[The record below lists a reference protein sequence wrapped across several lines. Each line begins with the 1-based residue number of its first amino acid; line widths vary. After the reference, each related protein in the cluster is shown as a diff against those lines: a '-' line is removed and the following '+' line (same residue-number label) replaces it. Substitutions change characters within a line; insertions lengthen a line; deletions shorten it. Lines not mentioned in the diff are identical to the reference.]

1 MNGRFAAFSFVDR
14 IESVEPGK
22 SISGLY
28 HIPDHV
34 GDFRHALCCEA
45 VGQCAAWSAMA
56 DLEFGFQPVAGISRS
71 VEFLGEAKPGDTLVL
86 TAEISNN
93 TSEAVAYDGLATV
106 GGRQIVRLNQCLG
119 PMLPMA
125 DFDDVERMSERYRLL
140 VQAGAP
146 PGAFPGIPEFEA
158 SVVSSGGD
166 TVQGQFT
173 VPSEADFFDDH
184 FPRKPVFPG
193 TLFIDL
199 CVRFASQLVD
209 DSQVPLG
216 VGGAKLREFMEPG
229 TELGIIAKKKTLA
242 DGSCEVDI
250 LLEGPSRPRR
260 VVRVPFG
267 VR

>member
-22 SISGLY
+22 SITGIY
-28 HIPDHV
+28 QIPDHV
-34 GDFRHALCCEA
+34 DDFRHALCCEA

-56 DLEFGFQPVAGISRS
+56 ALEFGYQPVAGISRS
-71 VEFLGEAKPGDTLVL
+71 VEFLGEARPGDTLAL

-93 TSEAVAYDGLATV
+93 NSEAVAYDGLATV
-106 GGRQIVRLNQCLG
+106 EGREIVRLNQCLG
-119 PMLPMA
+119 PMLTMVE
-125 DFDDVERMSERYRLL
+125 FDDVERMSQRYQVLIGS
-140 VQAGAP
+140 GAA
-146 PGAFPGIPEFEA
+146 PGAFPGVPSFEA
-158 SVVSSGGD
+158 SVISSD
-166 TVQGQFT
+166 DESIQGQFT
-173 VPSEADFFDDH
+173 VPSEAGFFSDH

-209 DSQVPLG
+209 ASLIPLG
-216 VGGAKLREFMEPG
+216 VNGAKLREFMEPG
-229 TELGIIAKKKTLA
+229 TELGIIAKKKSGD
-242 DGSCEVDI
+242 DGTCEVDI
-250 LLEGPSRPRR
+250 LLEGPSRPKR